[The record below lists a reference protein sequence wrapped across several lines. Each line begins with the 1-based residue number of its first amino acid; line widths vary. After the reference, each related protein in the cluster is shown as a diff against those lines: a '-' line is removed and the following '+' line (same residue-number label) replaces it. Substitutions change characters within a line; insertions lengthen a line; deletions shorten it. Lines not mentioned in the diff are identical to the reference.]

1 MLTTLEQRVNEQF
14 ALDPIDLEIDR
25 PVVLSSSAGPA
36 TATPVVV
43 AVVAV
48 RLVAVE
54 VLTMIA
60 RRYNPF

>member
-1 MLTTLEQRVNEQF
+1 MMTTLEQRVNERF
-14 ALDPIDLEIDR
+14 AQQPIDMEIDR
-25 PVVLSSSAGPA
+25 PVVLSSASGPV
-36 TATPVVV
+36 TCTPAIVT
-43 AVVAV
+43 VVAV